1 MTRRFS
7 AVRNDTRAL
16 LCLLL
21 LGATMISGCSS
32 PPGAWSRGTTNQ
44 TLLDRMDPTGQ
55 SPYRQGGIR

>member
-1 MTRRFS
+1 MTRRFLTAS
-7 AVRNDTRAL
+7 RDPRTL
-16 LCLLL
+16 LCLVL

-55 SPYRQGGIR
+55 SPYRAGGIR